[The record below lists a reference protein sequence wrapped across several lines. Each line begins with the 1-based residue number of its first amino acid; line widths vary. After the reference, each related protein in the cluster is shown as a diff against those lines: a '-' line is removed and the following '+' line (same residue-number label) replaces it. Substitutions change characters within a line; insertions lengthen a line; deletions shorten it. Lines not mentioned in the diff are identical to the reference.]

1 MKSCFQVH
9 PDDNVATL
17 LEDAEAE
24 PVKVLPG
31 TGRAVQLN
39 QPVALGH
46 KAALTAIAA
55 GQPIVKYGIGIGM
68 ATRDIRPGDWVHL
81 HNCASLVDERSA
93 TLEAETGRPTDT
105 PYE

>member
-1 MKSCFQVH
+1 MKSCFRVH

-24 PVKVLPG
+24 PVNLIPAEA
-31 TGRAVQLN
+31 RAVKLN

-46 KAALTAIAA
+46 KVALTGIPA
-55 GQPIVKYGIGIGM
+55 GGPVIKYGIRIGT

-81 HNCASLVDERSA
+81 HNCASLVDERAA
-93 TLEAETGRPTDT
+93 TLEVETGRPTDT